1 MGPEGRFRNGR
12 ARKRTVCRIFFG
24 KVWAATYIRGHMNT
38 AKPLLIS
45 EMLTPA
51 SISLNLRGADRDAV
65 LEELVNLVPQLTR
78 EPQGRAT
85 LLRALQERE
94 MLHSTAVGDGVALP
108 HARNALVGLVDDCIV
123 VFGRHPK
130 GVSFGAL
137 DRLPAQIFFL
147 LVAPTVTQHLAI
159 LARVSRLVRDAK
171 LRGDLLKATAPEQ
184 ALRAIRELEEKMQA
198 GLTSPTAGR

>member
-1 MGPEGRFRNGR
+1 
-12 ARKRTVCRIFFG
+12 
-24 KVWAATYIRGHMNT
+24 MNT

-171 LRGDLLKATAPEQ
+171 LRGELLKATAPEQ
-184 ALRAIRELEEKMQA
+184 ALRAIRELEDKMQA